1 MEYNFTSPLVLYCSV
16 ILLPVLILVF
26 LKPNKRPL
34 TKLPPSPPGWPVFGH
49 MFHLGTLPY
58 VTMAKMKDKYGPVT
72 WLKLGSVN
80 TMVVQSADAAA
91 ELYKNHD
98 LSFSDRPI
106 VETLTSHEFHKSTM
120 IFSSHGPYW
129 LRRKCVDDLLS
140 WIGKEAETAMVKK
153 RGIKIVDFV
162 ALANI
167 NVIANILFSKDLV
180 EPNSRVGRELFES
193 MTCFFSWGGEPN
205 VSDYF
210 TWLKPFDLQG
220 LKRNMDRDMGK
231 ALEIVSGYVK
241 ERLEENQ
248 QGGKKQKKDLLDIL
262 LDFEGN
268 GTDEREKLSEHAI
281 SVFLLE
287 MFMAGAEATTS
298 TIEWALAELLSK
310 PRTLTE
316 AKHEILK
323 IVGRNKRFEESDIDK
338 LPFLQAIVKETL
350 RMHPGGGFVPK
361 KASKDT
367 SFMGYDIPKSTNV
380 MINIWAIGR
389 DPEYWSDPSSF
400 KPERFL
406 DSIIDYKGQ
415 YFDYIPFGSGSR
427 ICPGIPL
434 AQRLVHL
441 ILGSL
446 IHEFDWELEDSFL
459 LDMSEKMGLTLRKLE
474 PLKAIPKKQAFKISG
489 MQAGASTQEVPVMCY
504 NSNSTV
510 FCPGFRAE
518 SPGGIH

>member
-1 MEYNFTSPLVLYCSV
+1 MASVWPHVPSWYSSICNDGEDERQIWSV
-16 ILLPVLILVF
+16 I
-26 LKPNKRPL
+26 
-34 TKLPPSPPGWPVFGH
+34 
-49 MFHLGTLPY
+49 
-58 VTMAKMKDKYGPVT
+58 

-129 LRRKCVDDLLS
+129 RMLRRLCVYSINSKIDDYPLQVRRKCVDDLLS

-180 EPNSRVGRELFES
+180 EPNSTIGRELFES

-268 GTDEREKLSEHAI
+268 GTDEREKLSEHTI

-323 IVGRNKRFEESDIDK
+323 IVGRNK
-338 LPFLQAIVKETL
+338 
-350 RMHPGGGFVPK
+350 
-361 KASKDT
+361 
-367 SFMGYDIPKSTNV
+367 
-380 MINIWAIGR
+380 R

-441 ILGSL
+441 ILGNTKKSKLLKFLDKFMLLLCHASL
-446 IHEFDWELEDSFL
+446 NRFL
-459 LDMSEKMGLTLRKLE
+459 VYS
-474 PLKAIPKKQAFKISG
+474 